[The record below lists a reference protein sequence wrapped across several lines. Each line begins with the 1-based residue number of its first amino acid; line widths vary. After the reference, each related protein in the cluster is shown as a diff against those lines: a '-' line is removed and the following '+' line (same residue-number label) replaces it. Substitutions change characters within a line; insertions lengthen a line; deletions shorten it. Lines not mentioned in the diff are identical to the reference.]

1 MKKPLIMIVED
12 DPILRDTTRRQLAKL
27 GFECVLMTNGEDAVA
42 SCNAD
47 ISMVFMDIG
56 LPGIDGIN
64 ATILIREKELIESRP
79 RTPIVAL
86 TGHAERTKAIL
97 VGMDDFLQK
106 PALISDIK
114 SMVDKFLPGAL
125 ESSVTTRT

>member
-1 MKKPLIMIVED
+1 MHKPRILVVED
-12 DPILRDTTRRQLAKL
+12 DPLLRETIRRQLNKL
-27 GFECVLMTNGEDAVA
+27 GFESVLVESGEAA
-42 SCNAD
+42 IETCNED

-64 ATILIREKELIESRP
+64 ATILIREKELHESRK

-86 TGHAERTKAIL
+86 SGHAKRQEAIL

-106 PALISDIK
+106 PALMADLK
-114 SMVDKFLPGAL
+114 AMLDKY
-125 ESSVTTRT
+125 V